1 MCEEKQE
8 TFEHFM
14 KCNEYGENSQSEWT
28 DIFGNDTEKQKTI
41 AEEVR
46 KRTKM
51 RKRRQEA
58 ARTPHQAPILQLL
71 LLRSSRINIDR

>member
-8 TFEHFM
+8 TLDHFM
-14 KCNEYGENSQSEWT
+14 KFSEYGENSPSEWR
-28 DIFGNDTEKQKTI
+28 DIFGNDTEKQTTI

-46 KRTKM
+46 KRNKM

-58 ARTPHQAPILQLL
+58 GQDSTPGSHSPTFVVE
-71 LLRSSRINIDR
+71 

>member
-58 ARTPHQAPILQLL
+58 GQAPILQLL
-71 LLRSSRINIDR
+71 LLRFSGIYIDR

>member
-1 MCEEKQE
+1 MCIMCEEKQE

-58 ARTPHQAPILQLL
+58 GQDSTPGSHSPTFVVEI
-71 LLRSSRINIDR
+71 